1 MVDAII
7 AFVPGPAV
15 QSLIPTLMEI
25 AKPVVWG
32 STGFEWPSD
41 IDEQLKRFARAG
53 IPLYVLYGPEGQTEV
68 FPEVITP
75 NMLAD
80 VFEANELSL
89 RNEQ

>member
-1 MVDAII
+1 MTSDLIERYFALPELTFVI
-7 AFVPGPAV
+7 ADYTRGN
-15 QSLIPTLMEI
+15 
-25 AKPVVWG
+25 
-32 STGFEWPSD
+32 SD
-41 IDEQLKRFARAG
+41 IDQELKRFARAG
-53 IPLYVLYGPEGQTEV
+53 IPLYVLYGPEGQAEV